1 MTQLSLLAIVGSLRS
16 GSVNAATARA
26 AVAAAPDGVAIV
38 IHDVHDLPMYHGDEE
53 DAGPPSAMLALH
65 EAVAESDGIIFF
77 SPEYNGSFPAVTKN
91 AIDWLSRPP
100 TSWEGTSVTLVATT
114 PGPRA
119 GLSLREHFMF
129 VMSRQPIRVFETLGL
144 GSYDE
149 RISDGEITDADTIAE
164 LTDFIERFARS
175 CRSDSDR

>member
-26 AVAAAPDGVAIV
+26 AAGAAPEGVDIV
-38 IHDVHDLPMYHGDEE
+38 PHEVHDLPLYNGDHE
-53 DAGPPSAMLALH
+53 DAGPPAEMVALH
-65 EAVAESDGIIFF
+65 AAVAASDGVIFF

-100 TSWEGTSVTLVATT
+100 TSWEGTPITLVATT

-119 GLSLREHFMF
+119 GLSLREHFTT
-129 VMSRQPIRVFETLGL
+129 VMTRMPTRLFDTLGL
-144 GSYDE
+144 GSYGE
-149 RISDGEITDADTIAE
+149 RISDGEITDSETISE
-164 LTDFIERFARS
+164 LGDFLARFADF
-175 CRSDSDR
+175 CRSDAD